1 MGSVELYFGQGNALE
16 IPKDILRHKFL
27 FWFFYAGILISSF
40 LEAQYRLYITENN
53 FANG

>member
-1 MGSVELYFGQGNALE
+1 MD
-16 IPKDILRHKFL
+16 KDRVGTSFKPDKTFFHKFL
-27 FWFFYAGILISSF
+27 FRFFCAGILISSF